1 MFAEI
6 QRDMTQTTRLV
17 GIALAV
23 LGVVS
28 YLATG
33 RTSVTALIP
42 AFFGIVLIVLA
53 WVGRNEPA
61 RRHAMH
67 AAMVVA
73 LLGIGG
79 TAARLVP
86 GIVGGTLDLARAAVW
101 AQIAT
106 VVLLA
111 WYLAKGIQSFRAAR
125 LARG

>member
-1 MFAEI
+1 
-6 QRDMTQTTRLV
+6 MTQTTRLV
-17 GIALAV
+17 GIGLAL

-42 AFFGIVLIVLA
+42 AFFGIVLVGLA
-53 WVGRNEPA
+53 WVGRKEAA

-73 LLGIGG
+73 LVGIGG
-79 TAARLVP
+79 TASRLVP
-86 GIVGGTLDLARAAVW
+86 GIAAGTLDLGRAAVW

-106 VVLLA
+106 VVLLV
-111 WYLAKGIQSFRAAR
+111 WYLVKGIQSFRAAR